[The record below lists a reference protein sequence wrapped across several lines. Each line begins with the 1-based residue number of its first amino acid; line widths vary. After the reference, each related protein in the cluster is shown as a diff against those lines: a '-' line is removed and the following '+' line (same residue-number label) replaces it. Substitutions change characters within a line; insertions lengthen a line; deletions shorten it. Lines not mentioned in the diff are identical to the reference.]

1 MTDMI
6 NPNHYRGDRQF
17 EPIAVIEDWGLNYRL
32 GNAVKYIS
40 RNGRKPG
47 EDRVEGLRKAI
58 WYLEREIEALKPSQY
73 SVTYQDVLED
83 FAACAAEGNEPI
95 LEYGNWGA
103 AQEVPFEWTGQDEL
117 SFNLNLDGSDGPV
130 GSGGTD
136 TIFSVNDFWME
147 TPDYVTGWDRSL
159 GPVEVPLKREEV
171 DAILAKKD
179 LDQFDDDEIVSTVE
193 RRGMIIGF
201 KKDGSS
207 CVLKNGRCV

>member
-6 NPNHYRGDRQF
+6 NPNHYRGDRQY

-47 EDRVEGLRKAI
+47 EDPREGLEKAI
-58 WYLEREIEALKPSQY
+58 WYLRREIESLDGQKPY
-73 SVTYQDVLED
+73 SVEYEDVLEYYGQTED
-83 FAACAAEGNEPI
+83 LKEAWPEGE
-95 LEYGNWGA
+95 
-103 AQEVPFEWTGQDEL
+103 Q
-117 SFNLNLDGSDGPV
+117 
-130 GSGGTD
+130 
-136 TIFSVNDFWME
+136 
-147 TPDYVTGWDRSL
+147 PDYVTGSVDLLFDDLWDPSL
-159 GPVEVPLKREEV
+159 GPIEIDPEEV
-171 DAILAKKD
+171 AERLARKD

-207 CVLKNGRCV
+207 CVLKNGRCA